1 MAARAAPPPLAEG
14 TKLKDYTLK
23 RRLGTGSMGEVY
35 EAVHAV
41 TGRRVAIKVLKHGV
55 DQALNAS
62 RRLLEEARV
71 VNAIRH
77 PGIVDVFDVGVY
89 GERRPYLVMELLEG
103 RSLAERL
110 TADGRPPLDEALW
123 LLAGI
128 LEALAAAHQAGV
140 IHRDLKPSNV
150 FLLNESPGP
159 AQVKLLDFGVARR
172 EGREEQ
178 LTAPEMAV
186 GSVGYMAPEQLMGQA
201 VAASDLYAVGCLAF
215 QLLAGRPVFPLKN
228 IPEAARRHLTEP
240 APKLRTV
247 RPEASELLEGWVAM
261 LLEKDVAARPR
272 TAEAALRALDAV
284 RAELTPVGDPKT
296 EPSLSRSPALSSF
309 IRANKRTEVVPAF
322 EPPSGGGS
330 AATKGPVPALDTGE
344 RPTAR
349 EHDTRALQEAPGDKT
364 LLDS

>member
-1 MAARAAPPPLAEG
+1 
-14 TKLKDYTLK
+14 
-23 RRLGTGSMGEVY
+23 
-35 EAVHAV
+35 
-41 TGRRVAIKVLKHGV
+41 
-55 DQALNAS
+55 
-62 RRLLEEARV
+62 
-71 VNAIRH
+71 
-77 PGIVDVFDVGVY
+77 
-89 GERRPYLVMELLEG
+89 MELLEG